1 MQHNNL
7 QLYLNVQHV
16 VHRFHNDK
24 IFSFF
29 KKVSMDNI
37 ITNSFSKLRFDM
49 TYKNFSNQIGDLK
62 IDNQLNNNFEREMHN
77 LKLS

>member
-1 MQHNNL
+1 
-7 QLYLNVQHV
+7 
-16 VHRFHNDK
+16 
-24 IFSFF
+24 
-29 KKVSMDNI
+29 MDNI

-62 IDNQLNNNFEREMHN
+62 IDNQLNQNFEKEMHN